1 MSDYDNFYIKKA
13 GNK

>member
-1 MSDYDNFYIKKA
+1 MSDYDNFYLKKA

>member
-1 MSDYDNFYIKKA
+1 MSDYHDFYLKKA